1 MARCAGA
8 TFYPSEVG
16 LEQACVAE
24 LIFQAMEAS
33 PVERLPG
40 LYPNIN
46 LMGGHCCFPGFR
58 KRIYMNLRP
67 LVSDTYNISLFVD
80 EDPLCTV
87 YQGGM
92 RGLLNVGTVPIEL
105 CQRRN
110 TKNMDRVPP

>member
-1 MARCAGA
+1 M
-8 TFYPSEVG
+8 
-16 LEQACVAE
+16 AE

-33 PVERLPG
+33 PVEHRPG
-40 LYPNIN
+40 LYANIV
-46 LMGGHCCFPGFR
+46 LMGGNCCFSGFR

-92 RGLLNVGTVPIEL
+92 WGLLNAGTVPLAL

-110 TKNMDRVPP
+110 TNNMDRVPP

>member
-1 MARCAGA
+1 MARGAGA
-8 TFYPSEVG
+8 TIYPSEVG

-33 PVERLPG
+33 PVEHRPVI
-40 LYPNIN
+40 YANIV
-46 LMGGHCCFPGFR
+46 LMGGNCCFPGFR
-58 KRIYMNLRP
+58 ERSFMNLRP

-92 RGLLNVGTVPIEL
+92 RGLLNVVTVPLEL

-110 TKNMDRVPP
+110 TKNMDRVTP